1 MAINDRLESIALHL
15 GNAYAK
21 VASKGGTVP
30 ANKNLENLANAI
42 DSITGGSPVVGD
54 VQLNAPSLSLGTST
68 TTSDP
73 LIITNAY
80 NGNFVNTYDIY
91 DGTTLLT
98 SIGANLTSNTINLRD
113 YISTGGAHTIKVI
126 AKGTSMLD
134 SNPATITYRQSTYMT
149 ITNNLVNCT
158 TDNDVTTS
166 TVNAS
171 YSAIL
176 TADDGYSYVGATV
189 SIIMDGVDVTSSV
202 YDKGVITIA
211 SITGDIIINAT
222 FAVITQLATPNI
234 SLSGDTL
241 TIFAVPNAETYMLC
255 LSGNN
260 WREVNTT
267 SINLAT
273 TLVVNGTYSI
283 SAKAKADG
291 YLDSN
296 QSSSVSYTQSSA
308 SNPDV
313 TLENNTWEVIRL
325 VCEMGQ
331 ANTYWSVGD
340 TKTDLGTDGNTR
352 TFRIVDMQGLYNKH
366 VVFEQVELENIDY
379 KWNAG
384 YHSSYQDDDGCANNY
399 SISTMRNTY
408 LPTIIEKYSSILAS
422 NLTNTT
428 YKVAKNGIIGGNII
442 LDLTDKLFLA
452 AVKEIGVA
460 RSSVQPIIEEST
472 LITYQYYAINTA
484 DSYRAKYQNGEAKV
498 YWLRSPYSHNPG
510 STSYA
515 CSGWGGYMAYSG
527 NLVTVNYGVAPCFSF

>member
-21 VASKGGTVP
+21 VSSKGGTVP
-30 ANKNLENLANAI
+30 ANRNLENLANAI

-91 DGTTLLT
+91 EGSTLLT
-98 SIGANLTSNTINLRD
+98 SISASLTSNTINLRD
-113 YISTGGAHTIKVI
+113 YISTGGAHTIKVV

-158 TDNDVTTS
+158 TDNDATTS

-171 YSAIL
+171 YSATL
-176 TADDGYSYVGATV
+176 TADSGYSFAGATV

-234 SLSGDTL
+234 SLSGDIL
-241 TIFAVPNAETYMLC
+241 TIFAVPNAEMYVLC
-255 LSGNN
+255 LNN
-260 WREVNTT
+260 AEWQELDSLTVDLTA
-267 SINLAT
+267 LL
-273 TLVVNGTYSI
+273 TLNGTYSV
-283 SAKAKADG
+283 SVKAKADG

-296 QSSSVSYTQSSA
+296 NSNAISYVVTNGE
-308 SNPDV
+308 NPDPV
-313 TLENNTWEVIRL
+313 LENNSWSTIRL
-325 VCEMGQ
+325 VCESGQ

-366 VVFEQVELENIDY
+366 VVFEEVECEYAGNNLSGDEMY
-379 KWNAG
+379 SWN
-384 YHSSYQDDDGCANNY
+384 YPYDETFINNDFLPRILQKFSSVLANN
-399 SISTMRNTY
+399 ITQT
-408 LPTIIEKYSSILAS
+408 TIGIPYQGNLAK
-422 NLTNTT
+422 TVTT
-428 YKVAKNGIIGGNII
+428 
-442 LDLTDKLFLA
+442 KLFLA
-452 AVKEIGVA
+452 AATEIYLSGESDERSLIVYEYYRNASNADRIKYSLFDNQQNAKDYWTRTLHRTSWSNNGYVKVTQSGGK
-460 RSSVQPIIEEST
+460 T
-472 LITYQYYAINTA
+472 ITYPNA
-484 DSYRAKYQNGEAKV
+484 RAYE
-498 YWLRSPYSHNPG
+498 S
-510 STSYA
+510 
-515 CSGWGGYMAYSG
+515 
-527 NLVTVNYGVAPCFSF
+527 PCFAF